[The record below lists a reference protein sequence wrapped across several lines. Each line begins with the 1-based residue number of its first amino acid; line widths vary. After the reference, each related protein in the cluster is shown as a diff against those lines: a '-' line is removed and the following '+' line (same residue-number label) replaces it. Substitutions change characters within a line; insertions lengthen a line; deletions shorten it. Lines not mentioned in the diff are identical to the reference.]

1 MDHGLSQVPSASKL
15 MVSTSHN
22 WAALRGQTPDRS
34 RAQSSLK
41 GGPLALSHE
50 QEVGLGMMGHPTVA
64 PRGPPSTQGSP
75 EQGGL
80 GSLSPT
86 RNPPAP
92 WPPSPSTWLPPSG
105 SSVLLG
111 LCCCLQQVGWDCSQS
126 RDQLTSLSRC
136 LRAPQKGSLRRTWL
150 ICLESFRDPGP
161 DWRKLL
167 SSPRPGERAWQ
178 TLIA

>member
-1 MDHGLSQVPSASKL
+1 MLFRSP
-15 MVSTSHN
+15 
-22 WAALRGQTPDRS
+22 AL
-34 RAQSSLK
+34 
-41 GGPLALSHE
+41 
-50 QEVGLGMMGHPTVA
+50 
-64 PRGPPSTQGSP
+64 
-75 EQGGL
+75 
-80 GSLSPT
+80 
-86 RNPPAP
+86 

-126 RDQLTSLSRC
+126 GDQLISLSRC

-167 SSPRPGERAWQ
+167 SSPRPGERAGRFTAAALLQ
-178 TLIA
+178 GSPRSRHCLPGPPGGQMTTARVRVRLGPMVRTKRPRGGMTEPIRPDTCLSALLFPTVNLPQFHSQVSSRATHALSV